1 MTRKYETT
9 EIRQRQ
15 IVDAARK
22 VIIKHGSEHVTVKRI
37 AKEVGISE
45 AAVYRHYKSKRDILG
60 FLIDNIG
67 ELLTEDIT
75 KTAISGANTPLK
87 LLENVVRNQLSA
99 IEQRRGISFQVIAE
113 IISLGD
119 KKLNKKASQVIE
131 VYISRLKEMI
141 EEGIRSGDVRP
152 DIDPEAA
159 ASLLFGSIQGIVN
172 IWALNNYSF
181 DPQKQYAGVWT
192 IFRESIIKR

>member
-22 VIIKHGSEHVTVKRI
+22 VIIKYGSEHVTVKRI

-45 AAVYRHYKSKRDILG
+45 AAIYRHYKSKRDILS
-60 FLIDNIG
+60 FLIESVG

-75 KTAISGANTPLK
+75 KTAIKGAGSPLI

-99 IEQRRGISFQVIAE
+99 IEQRRTVF
-113 IISLGD
+113 
-119 KKLNKKASQVIE
+119 
-131 VYISRLKEMI
+131 
-141 EEGIRSGDVRP
+141 
-152 DIDPEAA
+152 
-159 ASLLFGSIQGIVN
+159 LF
-172 IWALNNYSF
+172 
-181 DPQKQYAGVWT
+181 
-192 IFRESIIKR
+192 R